1 MCCDCLILGS
11 HQGHKAVLVKKE
23 RRDVLRRCELG
34 SSEENYKPSQGRE
47 TKTDKLQAQQ
57 SIPPINN
64 SLSAVLVSLCQPSS
78 DTIAINSA
86 LRLLPNLVNEVDER
100 LLPTLLT
107 FQPGSLLTALRH
119 VLTSHLD
126 QPSPSSK
133 SQLTSLL
140 TFSAG
145 VLKDPSLSTR
155 LAVFRVGAA
164 LADKGSARGLS
175 LMEDLGSL
183 CNSKDPCILS
193 SALQC
198 LAALVSKRSCLVLV
212 SSHLPCLV
220 EQLTSPD
227 PLTSSASLKIVHC
240 IATTDASRE
249 AVTQSG
255 ASVRLLLPHLSN
267 LLHSHC
273 TSFHL
278 SPMSVSHAL
287 GSLRSLLF
295 LLNPG
300 DLPPPLLAQI
310 AAALSSIR
318 GLGEGHER
326 LIESIAGQRLM
337 LEENRNIRQFQTSNT
352 RGRIRELERD
362 FLQKCIKPGNVVA
375 EFMQNVKASSED
387 PHTIEK
393 HSSNDWFGAESSDD
407 GTADEEPGSAAIGA
421 TGESEEEK
429 QTSANI
435 LLCTSREHRSQF
447 QGPLVEACNLTS
459 RPASSESPAGGV
471 ESVEIP
477 CRSVWD
483 SHCHLD
489 FLLKRFAKEE
499 GFFAGDV
506 LTKSLESDGQALG
519 DKFGGCIA
527 NFCDPWDWTQ
537 GALGDQISSLI
548 RACSNEQ
555 RIFITLGCHPHF
567 ADKLDDAA
575 LDQLRMLAGRSDLGI
590 VAIGECGLDTS
601 PKNKV
606 PLKVQLEAFGA
617 QVDLA
622 LSFNLPIV
630 LHIRGAEEEAFRLL
644 ETKKVPPDWPMHYHC
659 FSGTLEMAEQ
669 WLGDYPASKIG
680 LTGLVTYPDAVQVH
694 EVARHLPLEKI
705 VLETDSPY
713 FLPYTVN
720 KRSYPYSF
728 SQPGHVLQVATEV
741 NIFVKVIH
749 SLKQYFKVA
758 ELRGVSL
765 LKVLGA
771 NRKNIHEL
779 YCIKLDVGLN
789 LQKNN
794 VERTRSSVVT
804 LEENGE
810 KEPGVPSWLG
820 GDHSSSDDSSESEAP
835 DDSIFQ
841 GMDLES
847 WKVKKRN
854 SNVQRSVTDTLICP
868 TSNRSWTSLGRNP
881 VAPEAVVK
889 GEYLSLRQGPHVEL
903 LGIDKFRDLLKSY
916 NQLAIAICSFL
927 NGRDGGEVY
936 IGVRRSGE
944 VVGVA
949 LTRKQR
955 DDLRQVVDRVLAQMI
970 VPPIPTILVEGRP
983 LVVINCKLPLPFT

>member
-220 EQLTSPD
+220 EQFTSPD

-273 TSFHL
+273 TNFHL
-278 SPMSVSHAL
+278 SPTSVSHAL

-318 GLGEGHER
+318 GLGEEHER
-326 LIESIAGQRLM
+326 LIESIAGLRLM

-435 LLCTSREHRSQF
+435 RELRSQF

-575 LDQLRMLAGRSDLGI
+575 LDQLRMLAGRSDLGL

-606 PLKVQLEAFGA
+606 PLEVQLEAFGA

-644 ETKKVPPDWPMHYHC
+644 KTKKVPPDWPMHYHC

-669 WLGDYPASKIG
+669 WLDDYPASKIG

-728 SQPGHVLQVATEV
+728 SQPGHVLQVATKV
-741 NIFVKVIH
+741 NIFVRLIH

-765 LKVLGA
+765 LKVLSA

-889 GEYLSLRQGPHVEL
+889 GEYLSLRQGPHIEL

-983 LVVINCKLPLPFT
+983 LVVSNCKLLLPFS

>member
-11 HQGHKAVLVKKE
+11 HQGHKAVPVKKE

-34 SSEENYKPSQGRE
+34 SSEENNKPSQGRE

-86 LRLLPNLVNEVDER
+86 LRLLPNLVNVVDER

-133 SQLTSLL
+133 SQLNSLL
-140 TFSAG
+140 AFSAG
-145 VLKDPSLSTR
+145 VLKGPSPSTR

-212 SSHLPCLV
+212 SSHLPSLV

-227 PLTSSASLKIVHC
+227 PLTSSASLTIVHC

-255 ASVRLLLPHLSN
+255 ESVRLLLPHLSK

-278 SPMSVSHAL
+278 SPVSVSHAL

-300 DLPPPLLAQI
+300 HLPPPLLAQI

-337 LEENRNIRQFQTSNT
+337 QEENRNIRQFQTSNT

-362 FLQKCIKPGNVVA
+362 FLEKSLKPGNVVA

-407 GTADEEPGSAAIGA
+407 GTADEERGSVAIGA
-421 TGESEEEK
+421 TCESEEEK
-429 QTSANI
+429 QTLTNI

-459 RPASSESPAGGV
+459 RPAASESPAGGV

-489 FLLKRFAKEE
+489 FLLKRFAKEDEE
-499 GFFAGDV
+499 GFCAGDV

-606 PLKVQLEAFGA
+606 PLEVQLEAFGA

-630 LHIRGAEEEAFRLL
+630 LHIRGAEEEAFQLL
-644 ETKKVPPDWPMHYHC
+644 KTKKVPPDWPMHYHC
-659 FSGTLEMAEQ
+659 FNGTLEMAEQ
-669 WLGDYPASKIG
+669 WLHDYSASKIG
-680 LTGLVTYPDAVQVH
+680 LTGLVTYPDAVQIH

-713 FLPYTVN
+713 FLPSTVN

-728 SQPGHVLQVATEV
+728 SQPGHVLQVATKV

-749 SLKQYFKVA
+749 SLKQYF
-758 ELRGVSL
+758 
-765 LKVLGA
+765 
-771 NRKNIHEL
+771 
-779 YCIKLDVGLN
+779 
-789 LQKNN
+789 
-794 VERTRSSVVT
+794 
-804 LEENGE
+804 
-810 KEPGVPSWLG
+810 
-820 GDHSSSDDSSESEAP
+820 
-835 DDSIFQ
+835 
-841 GMDLES
+841 
-847 WKVKKRN
+847 
-854 SNVQRSVTDTLICP
+854 
-868 TSNRSWTSLGRNP
+868 
-881 VAPEAVVK
+881 
-889 GEYLSLRQGPHVEL
+889 
-903 LGIDKFRDLLKSY
+903 
-916 NQLAIAICSFL
+916 
-927 NGRDGGEVY
+927 
-936 IGVRRSGE
+936 
-944 VVGVA
+944 
-949 LTRKQR
+949 
-955 DDLRQVVDRVLAQMI
+955 
-970 VPPIPTILVEGRP
+970 
-983 LVVINCKLPLPFT
+983 

>member
-255 ASVRLLLPHLSN
+255 ESVRLLLPHLSN